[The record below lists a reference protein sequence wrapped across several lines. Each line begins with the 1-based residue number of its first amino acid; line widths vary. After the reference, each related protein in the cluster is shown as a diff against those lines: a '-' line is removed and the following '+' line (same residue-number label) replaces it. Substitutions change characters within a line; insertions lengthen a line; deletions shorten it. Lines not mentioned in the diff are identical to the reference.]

1 MKYSII
7 IPAYNEEKRIGV
19 TLDDYCSYFSKFPK
33 GEVEIIVVLNGCV
46 DNTLMVVKE
55 YAKKYAVLRYVDI
68 KEAIRKGG
76 AVIEGFK
83 IAKGDL
89 IGYADADG
97 ATRAQ
102 YYYDLVKNINNADG
116 VIASRWMEGAIVE
129 PKQPLIR
136 RIASRAFNL
145 MTKILFGLDYF
156 DTQCGCK
163 LFRKEAI
170 GRVISSL
177 RTTGWAFDV
186 DLLYQMK
193 RFGLKIKEVP
203 TVWRD
208 RTGSSINVRKVS
220 IEMFLAIA
228 RLRLVYSPFRFVVDF
243 YNKIAYGFGIKF

>member
-7 IPAYNEEKRIGV
+7 IPAYNEEKRIGI

-33 GEVEIIVVLNGCV
+33 GEVEIVVVLNGCR
-46 DNTLMVVKE
+46 DNTLMVVRE
-55 YAKKYAVLRYVDI
+55 YARKYPILRYVDI

-83 IAKGDL
+83 MVKGDL
-89 IGYADADG
+89 VGYADADG

-102 YYYDLVKNINNADG
+102 YYHDLVKQIDNADG

-129 PKQPLIR
+129 PKQPLKR
-136 RIASRAFNL
+136 RIASRAFNS
-145 MTKILFGLDYF
+145 MTKILFGLNFY

-163 LFRKEAI
+163 LFRKEAV
-170 GRVISSL
+170 GSVISSL

-193 RFGLKIKEVP
+193 RFGFKIKEVP

-220 IEMFLAIA
+220 MEMLLAII

-243 YNKIAYGFGIKF
+243 YNRIADRFGVKF